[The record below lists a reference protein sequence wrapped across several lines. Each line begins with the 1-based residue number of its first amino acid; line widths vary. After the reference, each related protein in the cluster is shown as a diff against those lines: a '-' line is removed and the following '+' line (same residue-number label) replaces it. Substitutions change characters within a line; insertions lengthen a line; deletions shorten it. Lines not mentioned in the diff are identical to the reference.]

1 VTVPIRALIVDD
13 ERRARAYLAK
23 LVAAHEDIV
32 VVGEARDGIS
42 ALREIE
48 QLAPD
53 LVFLD
58 VQMPEMTGLDVARAL
73 PAEKAP
79 IVVFTTAYDR
89 YALDAFEVSA
99 TDYLLKPYD
108 GERLA
113 KSLDR
118 VRTILRGN
126 DRAGEGLVSERL
138 ERLLTALEGGEAA
151 KTEQPAGSPLT
162 RIPAQTRTGIVL
174 LDAGEVYQIASE
186 DRLVFAYTRE
196 GRFCVNFSIKELEA
210 RLPGASFFRNHRS
223 CIVNLDHV
231 REVLPWFHG
240 KLMLKLDDGTETIV
254 SEDRAP
260 RLRAILGLA

>member
-1 VTVPIRALIVDD
+1 VTVAIRALIVDD

-23 LVAAHEDIV
+23 LVAAHDDV
-32 VVGEARDGIS
+32 VIVGEARDGVT

-48 QLAPD
+48 QLKPD

-73 PAEKAP
+73 EPGRAP

-89 YALDAFEVSA
+89 YALDAFELSA

-108 GERLA
+108 GDRLA

-118 VRTILRGN
+118 VRALLR
-126 DRAGEGLVSERL
+126 ATATEGGVSERL
-138 ERLLTALEGGEAA
+138 ERLLTALESGGAA
-151 KTEQPAGSPLT
+151 QAEQPACPPLN

-174 LDAGEVYQIASE
+174 LDTAEVYQIASE
-186 DRLVFAYTRE
+186 DRLVFVYTRE
-196 GRFCVNFSIKELEA
+196 GRFSVNFSIKELEA
-210 RLPGASFFRNHRS
+210 RLPGASFFRSHRS

-260 RLRAILGLA
+260 RLRALLGLG